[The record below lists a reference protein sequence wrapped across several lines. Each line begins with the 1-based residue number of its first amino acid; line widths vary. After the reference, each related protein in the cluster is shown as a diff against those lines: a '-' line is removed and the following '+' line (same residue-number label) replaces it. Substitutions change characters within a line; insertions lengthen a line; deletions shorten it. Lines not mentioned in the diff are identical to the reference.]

1 MRTFSLSILLVAIL
15 AVAGIISLGIGAA
28 PIAPS
33 QVLAALLG
41 DASEGPVHTIVH
53 DIRLPR
59 LVLAILVGAALAV
72 AGAAMQGFFQNPMAD
87 PYIVG
92 VSSGAALGATIG
104 LVFRLNVSI
113 IGFSTVPLL
122 AFAGALS
129 ATFLVY
135 ALSLRGGRVPVV
147 LLLLVGIA
155 VGALAAAA
163 TSFIMIVGDEDTRIV
178 LYWLLGSLS
187 SRGWHEVWMIL
198 PYVCIGTFGI
208 LLYARDLN
216 LLLLGEETAQHTGV
230 DVESVKRIILAASA
244 LLAAAAVSVS
254 GIIGFVGLI
263 VPHVVRLVVGPDHR
277 RLIPVSAL
285 GGALLLVLADIGA
298 RSLIAPAEIPI
309 GIITSAIGCPFF
321 LFLIAKRRDISL

>member
-1 MRTFSLSILLVAIL
+1 MRAISLSMLLLGLL
-15 AVAGIISLGIGAA
+15 AAVGVISLGIGAA

-33 QVLAALLG
+33 QVIAAVTG
-41 DASEGPVHTIVH
+41 DLTDGPIPVIVR

-72 AGAAMQGFFQNPMAD
+72 AGVAMQGFFQNPMAD

-104 LVFRLNVSI
+104 LVFRLNI
-113 IGFSTVPLL
+113 TLLGISTVPLL
-122 AFAGALS
+122 AFGGALS

-135 ALSLRGGRVPVV
+135 ALALRGGRVPVV
-147 LLLLVGIA
+147 LLLLIGVA
-155 VGALAAAA
+155 VGALASAA

-187 SRGWHEVWMIL
+187 SRGWTEVWMIL
-198 PYVCIGTFGI
+198 PYVCIGIFCI

-230 DVESVKRIILAASA
+230 DVERVKRIVLAASA

-254 GIIGFVGLI
+254 GIIGFVGLV
-263 VPHVVRLVVGPDHR
+263 VPHVVRLIVGPDHR
-277 RLIPVSAL
+277 RLIPVSAI
-285 GGALLLVLADIGA
+285 GGALLLVVADIGA
-298 RSLIAPAEIPI
+298 RSLIAPAEIPV
-309 GIITSAIGCPFF
+309 GIITSVIGCPFF
-321 LFLIAKRRDISL
+321 LFLIARRREISL